1 MANLLSSKST
11 EDSAFSKKSCIFRYY
26 EAQFTVANYF
36 IDFQPPTLLE
46 HRELAQPLHRWHSQG
61 YFFLSRP
68 PPQNPALYK
77 KKLRG
82 MQENVFVKIQVD
94 FSAQ

>member
-1 MANLLSSKST
+1 MANLFSSKST

-26 EAQFTVANYF
+26 EAQFRVANYF

-46 HRELAQPLHRWHSQG
+46 HRELAQPFRDDIVRG
-61 YFFLSRP
+61 IFFLSSP

-77 KKLRG
+77 KKLRA
-82 MQENVFVKIQVD
+82 MQENIFVKKQVD

>member
-26 EAQFTVANYF
+26 EAQFRVANYF

-46 HRELAQPLHRWHSQG
+46 HKRVGTTPSQMTQSG
-61 YFFLSRP
+61 VLFLSRP

-77 KKLRG
+77 RKNYELCRKTYLSKYR
-82 MQENVFVKIQVD
+82 
-94 FSAQ
+94 